1 MPKISKIP
9 PHVVARIAAGEV
21 IERPVY
27 AVKELIENALDAN
40 ATRITI
46 QIEASGLKKII
57 VTDNGEGMSNQDI
70 QESFLP
76 HTTSKLI
83 DESLVG
89 IQTLGFRGEA
99 LASIAAVSDLIIQSR
114 NLDDT
119 AGTQVEI
126 KSGDV
131 QKVLP
136 VGMPHGTSVT
146 IENLF
151 YPVPARKKFLKSE
164 RTEFRHIVD
173 LVSEYA
179 LSFPSVR
186 FLLLHNNRV
195 VIDVPENQSFIQRL
209 EDVLKQPLVSN
220 LIPVVSDDAYIS
232 VNGYIAHPQLST
244 STLYKQYLFLNNRVV
259 SDRYISSAIKQ
270 AYGTLL
276 AKTQYPIFILHL
288 TVPYEMVDVNVHP
301 RKEQV
306 SFVHKDMVISTIQN
320 SVSQTLEKSNLH
332 FTVPPTQIYS
342 ARRGSTLSEDAQML
356 RDAQDLWNV
365 KDPILLSDS
374 QALQQIHSMY
384 IMVQTKRGIVLID
397 QHAAHERILYEQI
410 IKTFKKEVQKKY
422 VLKKHTVLSFT
433 PSEEEIVEE
442 YLSLFISLGFDIQK
456 KNKQYV
462 LNALPALF
470 KSRNT
475 AQVIREIIDQLSEY
489 GSVVTLDSITDMMI
503 TYLACRAAVKAG
515 EKLIVPEMKRL
526 IEKLENTPNNATCP
540 HGRPTRIDLPLT
552 ELNKWFKRE

>member
-410 IKTFKKEVQKKY
+410 IKTFKKEIQKKY
-422 VLKKHTVLSFT
+422 ILKRHTVLSFT

-503 TYLACRAAVKAG
+503 SYLACRAAVKAG
-515 EKLIVPEMKRL
+515 EKLTVPEMKRL
-526 IEKLENTPNNATCP
+526 IEKLENTQNNATCP

>member
-410 IKTFKKEVQKKY
+410 IKTFKKEIQKKY
-422 VLKKHTVLSFT
+422 VLKRHTVLSFT

-462 LNALPALF
+462 LNAIPTLF
-470 KSRNT
+470 KSRDT
-475 AQVIREIIDQLSEY
+475 TQVVTEIIGQLSEY
-489 GSVVTLDSITDMMI
+489 GSVVTLDSVTDMMI
-503 TYLACRAAVKAG
+503 SYLACRAAVKAG
-515 EKLIVPEMKRL
+515 EKLTVPEMKRL
-526 IEKLENTPNNATCP
+526 IEKLENTQNNATCP

>member
-422 VLKKHTVLSFT
+422 VLKKHTILSFT